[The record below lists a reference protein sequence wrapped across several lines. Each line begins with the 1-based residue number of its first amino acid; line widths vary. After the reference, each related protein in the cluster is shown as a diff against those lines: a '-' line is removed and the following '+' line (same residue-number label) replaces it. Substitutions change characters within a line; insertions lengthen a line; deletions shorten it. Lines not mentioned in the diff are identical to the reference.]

1 MLYHQGSYGPKWL
14 QDLCCESSGL
24 RCPGPDSD
32 NDNRDSEVEDSRG
45 MEMWKHL
52 VGRQGRD
59 GQFSE
64 IGDVVV
70 LMATPRMSLVNGQNL
85 FIDGGFT
92 INEGNGVGY

>member
-1 MLYHQGSYGPKWL
+1 
-14 QDLCCESSGL
+14 
-24 RCPGPDSD
+24 
-32 NDNRDSEVEDSRG
+32 